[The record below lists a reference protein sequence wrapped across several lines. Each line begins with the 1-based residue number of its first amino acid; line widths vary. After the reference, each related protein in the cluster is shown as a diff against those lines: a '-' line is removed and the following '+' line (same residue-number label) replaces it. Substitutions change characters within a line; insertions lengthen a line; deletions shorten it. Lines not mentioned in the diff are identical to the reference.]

1 MQEGSVFYPPEHEHE
16 DEDESVP
23 DIIDEMKFS
32 NLHVNDVNADYIEAD
47 SVEFIDNEHS
57 HQQHTFES
65 TSLGDEKTI

>member
-1 MQEGSVFYPPEHEHE
+1 MQEGSVFYPPEHE

-23 DIIDEMKFS
+23 VIIDQMKFS

-57 HQQHTFES
+57 HQQQHTFES